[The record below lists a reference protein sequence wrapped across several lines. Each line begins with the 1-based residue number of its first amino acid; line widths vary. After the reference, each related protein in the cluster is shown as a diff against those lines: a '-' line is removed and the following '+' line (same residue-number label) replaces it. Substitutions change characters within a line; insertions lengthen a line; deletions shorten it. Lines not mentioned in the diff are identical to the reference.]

1 MEEPAKAVI
10 VFAYGQTSTAFF
22 FLAIT
27 KRGLSDGQKCLISRP
42 DPI

>member
-10 VFAYGQTSTAFF
+10 VLRCGRTGKAFF

-27 KRGLSDGQKCLISRP
+27 
-42 DPI
+42 